1 MSRMPDSAAMIC
13 CVRRAS
19 LADSSVGR
27 ASASSKP
34 LEWIDCAPPSAAAS
48 TCTATRTTLLRGCWA
63 VRVLPPVWA
72 WKRRAIARGSVAPK
86 RSRMMCA
93 HSERAA
99 RNLATSSMR
108 LLWALKKNDRR
119 GPKRFTSS
127 PAARAAST

>member
-19 LADSSVGR
+19 FADSSVGR

-108 LLWALKKNDRR
+108 LLWALKKKDRR